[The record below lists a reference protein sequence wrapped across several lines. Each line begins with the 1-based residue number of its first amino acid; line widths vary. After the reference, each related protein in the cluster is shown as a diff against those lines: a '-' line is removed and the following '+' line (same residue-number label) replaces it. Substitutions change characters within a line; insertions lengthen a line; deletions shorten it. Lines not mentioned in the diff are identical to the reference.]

1 MVLPTRTPLGASS
14 TNRKWALD
22 VQDPAAPGIWVPVM
36 GLQESKPRPGEATT
50 QDDSDMDGG
59 GYKSQTVTALT
70 WGFDGK
76 VLRKSRQSTA
86 QAYDPGQEIIRIASG
101 ALGSQ
106 AVIPFRYYELEP
118 GGPRVEAYQGLAVP
132 TWTPDGGNMES
143 LDTVAISLTGRGQRN
158 VIPHPETDN
167 AKVVISSIT
176 PSGVGTGGTVAIQ
189 GFGFAG
195 LTGATSV
202 RFNGINATS
211 FVVHSNTLITAVLPS
226 GSAGSVPVL
235 VGGTGGTTV
244 SDPVSYTRG
253 A

>member
-1 MVLPTRTPLGASS
+1 MPVPTRAPLGAST

-22 VQDPAAPGIWVPVM
+22 VQDPAVPGVWVPVL

-76 VLRKSRQSTA
+76 VLRKSRTNQA
-86 QAYDPGQEIIRIASG
+86 QAYDPGQEIIRKA
-101 ALGSQ
+101 ALQLGSL

-118 GGPRVEAYQGLAVP
+118 GGPRVEAYQGTAVP

-143 LDTVAISLTGRGQRN
+143 LDTAAISLTGRGLRQA
-158 VIPHPETDN
+158 IPHPETDN
-167 AKVVISSIT
+167 AKVVISSVT
-176 PSGVGTGGTVAIQ
+176 PTGAGTGATVAIR
-189 GFGFAG
+189 GFNFTG

-202 RFNGINATS
+202 RFNGVNATS
-211 FVVHSNTLITAVLPS
+211 FVVHSDDLITAVLPS
-226 GSAGSVPVL
+226 GSAGAVPVL

-244 SDPVSYTRG
+244 SDPFSYTR
-253 A
+253 AA